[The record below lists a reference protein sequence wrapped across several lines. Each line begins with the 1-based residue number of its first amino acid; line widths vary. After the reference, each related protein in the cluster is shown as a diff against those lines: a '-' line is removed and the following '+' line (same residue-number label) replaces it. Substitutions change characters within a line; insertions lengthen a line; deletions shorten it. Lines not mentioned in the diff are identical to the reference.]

1 MTKLME
7 DCAKKEGI
15 PYGLEVMSGST
26 GTNGWEMQVCREG
39 IPTGILSLPQRY
51 MHTPVEVFD
60 WADFENGAKLLAAVI
75 CALGKEEQVC

>member
-1 MTKLME
+1 
-7 DCAKKEGI
+7 
-15 PYGLEVMSGST
+15 MSGST